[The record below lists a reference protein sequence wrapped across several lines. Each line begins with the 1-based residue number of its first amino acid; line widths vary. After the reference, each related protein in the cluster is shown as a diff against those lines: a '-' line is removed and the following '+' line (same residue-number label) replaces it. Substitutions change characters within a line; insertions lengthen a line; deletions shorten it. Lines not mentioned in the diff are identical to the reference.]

1 MDMDTSNLNEIS
13 KVENLTRLV
22 FSGSKGIQFQFTATG
37 LEGKITPSD
46 IFFAIIG
53 DNVIQLMVTETNR
66 YANYMRN
73 SKKFTQSKKTNQ
85 LTLRTLITLD
95 GYIAYINSITK
106 NNGND
111 HHHYSFIICLQDQ
124 STVRVMN
131 DREASIN
138 SLREQNGQYSF
149 TMFTKLIEKVLSDT
163 SGELEITL
171 WKSHFNQVIL
181 ETSYQIHLLKTRVY
195 NDQISLVATSD
206 TSEIDIAI
214 DRYHILEGQ
223 IICIE
228 YNDNHYAC
236 QDYETVNTIDESG
249 VVSCNDCHC

>member
-131 DREASIN
+131 D
-138 SLREQNGQYSF
+138 
-149 TMFTKLIEKVLSDT
+149 T